1 MRRGTRPSRM
11 EATRSIIAEG
21 VAAGRRPRGLRYNQP
36 LREVRP
42 HISLPPRSTFSVKL
56 YRRLLRYVRPYKA
69 VFGISIV
76 GMLLVASTDVMM
88 LRIIQPLLNSIGAVD
103 AEGTKY
109 LPFMIVGV
117 FALRGLGSYVS
128 EYGLAWI
135 GSRVVFDLR
144 CEASDHLL
152 RLPTPFY
159 DASSAGFLLS
169 KVTFDAQ
176 QVASTASEAVTV
188 SIRNSLTIAFMLA
201 YLLYM
206 NWQLTLIAFAAFP
219 LVGIAIQKINRRLKR
234 VSVLVQQ
241 RTGALT
247 HALEEAIGA
256 HRVVK
261 VFGGEAYESGRLRA
275 AADRLRLAMAKQSAA
290 AALGTPINQIIVS
303 IAVGVILWAAIRQ
316 SAGGQYGAGDFV
328 TYIFALLH
336 LLNQLKTLGNV
347 TGVIQRGLTAA
358 ESVFALIDEPPE
370 ADTGTV
376 RIDRTQGGIRFE
388 HVTKRYSEEGRP
400 ALEDVDLVIAPG
412 ESVALVGPS
421 GGGKTTLVNLI
432 PRFYVPTAGRVR
444 LDGQDLSVIRLSDL
458 RRQIALV
465 SQEIVLFNDTIAAN
479 IAYGTMA
486 GAPREAIERAA
497 AAANALDFI
506 GAQPGG
512 FETIVGERGIRLSGG
527 QRQRIAIAR
536 AILKDAPILILDE
549 ATSALDTESE
559 HLIQAALDHLMRGR
573 TTIVI
578 AHRLSTIEH
587 CDRIVVLASGRI
599 AEQGTHAELL
609 AQQGVYARLHS
620 RQFRDE

>member
-1 MRRGTRPSRM
+1 M
-11 EATRSIIAEG
+11 
-21 VAAGRRPRGLRYNQP
+21 
-36 LREVRP
+36 
-42 HISLPPRSTFSVKL
+42 KL

-69 VFGISIV
+69 VFGFCMA
-76 GMLLVASTDVMM
+76 GMLVTASTDVLM
-88 LRIIQPLLNSIGAVD
+88 LRIIQPLLNNIGAVD
-103 AEGTKY
+103 AEQTKY
-109 LPFMIVGV
+109 LPLMIVGV
-117 FALRGLGSYVS
+117 FVLRGLGSYVS

-135 GSRVVFDLR
+135 GTRVVYDLR

-152 RLPTPFY
+152 RLPTSFY
-159 DASSAGFLLS
+159 DASSAGYLLS
-169 KVTFDAQ
+169 KVTYDAQ
-176 QVASTASEAVTV
+176 QVASAASEAITV
-188 SIRNSLTIAFMLA
+188 AIRNTLTIAFMLA
-201 YLLYM
+201 YLLWM

-219 LVGIAIQKINRRLKR
+219 LVGYAIKKINKRVKR
-234 VSVLVQQ
+234 VSGLVQQ

-261 VFGGEAYESGRLRA
+261 VFGGEAYEGARLRA
-275 AADRLRLAMAKQSAA
+275 ASDRLRLAMAKQSAA

-303 IAVGVILWAAIRQ
+303 VAIAMILWVAIRQ

-370 ADTGTV
+370 ADTGTLTV
-376 RIDRTQGGIRFE
+376 DRARGGIRFE
-388 HVTKRYSEEGRP
+388 HVTQRYNDEGPP
-400 ALEDVDLVIAPG
+400 ALDNANLDIAPG

-432 PRFYVPTAGRVR
+432 PRFYTPTAGRVR
-444 LDGQDLSVIRLSDL
+444 LDGQDLSAIRIGDL

-486 GAPREAIERAA
+486 GAPHEAIERAA
-497 AAANALDFI
+497 IAANALDFI
-506 GAQPGG
+506 RAQPKG
-512 FETIVGERGIRLSGG
+512 FDTIVGERGIRLSGG

-559 HLIQAALDHLMRGR
+559 HLIQTALDHLMQGR

-587 CDRIVVLASGRI
+587 CDRIVVLDGGRI
-599 AEQGTHAELL
+599 VEQGTHAGLL

-620 RQFRDE
+620 RQFREESLLRE

>member
-1 MRRGTRPSRM
+1 ML
-11 EATRSIIAEG
+11 AVAIA
-21 VAAGRRPRGLRYNQP
+21 
-36 LREVRP
+36 
-42 HISLPPRSTFSVKL
+42 
-56 YRRLLRYVRPYKA
+56 
-69 VFGISIV
+69 
-76 GMLLVASTDVMM
+76 GMVLVASTDVMM
-88 LRIIQPLLNSIGAVD
+88 LRIVQPLLNNIGAVD
-103 AEGTKY
+103 ADATWW
-109 LPFMIVGV
+109 LPFAIVGV
-117 FALRGLGSYVS
+117 FVLRGVGSYVS

-144 CEASDHLL
+144 GEAAAQLL

-176 QVASTASEAVTV
+176 QIAATASEAITV
-188 SIRNSLTIAFMLA
+188 SIRNTLTIVFMLA
-201 YLLYM
+201 YLLYI
-206 NWQLTLIAFAAFP
+206 NWQLTLIALAAFP
-219 LVGIAIQKINRRLKR
+219 IVAFALRKINRRLKR
-234 VSVLVQQ
+234 VSVLVQE

-261 VFGGEAYESGRLRA
+261 IFGGEGYESGRLRA
-275 AADRLRLAMAKQSAA
+275 AADRLRLAMAKQAAA

-303 IAVGVILWAAIRQ
+303 VAVGVILWFAVRQ
-316 SAGGQYGAGDFV
+316 SASGQYGAGDFI
-328 TYIFALLH
+328 TYIFALLQ
-336 LLNQLKTLGNV
+336 LLAQLKTLSNV
-347 TGVIQRGLTAA
+347 SGVIQRGLTAA
-358 ESVFALIDEPPE
+358 ESVFALIDEKPE
-370 ADTGTV
+370 PDMGTMELG
-376 RIDRTQGGIRFE
+376 RAQGSIRFE
-388 HVTKRYSEEGRP
+388 HVTKRYADDGRP
-400 ALEDVDLVIAPG
+400 ALLDLDLAIAPG

-432 PRFYVPTAGRVR
+432 PRFYSPSEGVVL
-444 LDGQDLSVIRLSDL
+444 LDGQDIAEIRLADL

-479 IAYGTMA
+479 IAYGEMA
-486 GAPREAIERAA
+486 GASSDAIERAA
-497 AAANALDFI
+497 DAANALDFI
-506 GAQPGG
+506 RAQPDG
-512 FETIVGERGIRLSGG
+512 FATVVGERGIRLSGG

-559 HLIQAALDHLMRGR
+559 WLIQAALEKMMRAR

-587 CDRIVVLASGRI
+587 CDRIIVLKEGRI

-609 AQQGVYARLHS
+609 ARQGLYARLHS
-620 RQFRDE
+620 RQFQDE

>member
-1 MRRGTRPSRM
+1 
-11 EATRSIIAEG
+11 
-21 VAAGRRPRGLRYNQP
+21 
-36 LREVRP
+36 
-42 HISLPPRSTFSVKL
+42 VKL
-56 YRRLLRYVRPYKA
+56 YRRLLGHVRPYRA
-69 VFGISIV
+69 IFAASIV

-88 LRIIQPLLNSIGAVD
+88 LRIVQPLLNNIGAISVD
-103 AEGTKY
+103 ETAW
-109 LPFMIVGV
+109 LPFLIVGV
-117 FALRGLGSYVS
+117 FVLRGIGSYVS

-144 CEASDHLL
+144 CKAADHLL

-176 QVASTASEAVTV
+176 QVASAASEAVTV
-188 SIRNSLTIAFMLA
+188 SIRNTLTITFMLA
-201 YLLYM
+201 YLFWM

-219 LVGIAIQKINRRLKR
+219 VVGFAIRKVNRRIKR
-234 VSVLVQQ
+234 VSVQVQE
-241 RTGALT
+241 RTGSLT

-261 VFGGEAYESGRLRA
+261 VFGGEDYESGRLRA
-275 AADRLRLAMAKQSAA
+275 AADRLRVATAKQAAA

-303 IAVGVILWAAIRQ
+303 VAVGVILWVAIRQ
-316 SAGGQYGAGDFV
+316 SAGGNYGPGDFI

-336 LLNQLKTLGNV
+336 LMNHIKTLSNV
-347 TGVIQRGLTAA
+347 TGTIQRGTTAA
-358 ESVFALIDEPPE
+358 ESVFALIDEIPE
-370 ADTGTV
+370 EDRGTIELGRV
-376 RIDRTQGGIRFE
+376 RGEIRFE
-388 HVTKRYSEEGRP
+388 HVVKRYAPGAAP
-400 ALEDVDLVIAPG
+400 ALSDIDLTIAPG

-432 PRFYVPTAGRVR
+432 PRFYAATEGRVL
-444 LDGQDLSVIRLSDL
+444 LDGEDLDRIRLKDL

-465 SQEIVLFNDTIAAN
+465 SQEIVLFNDTVAAN
-479 IAYGTMA
+479 IAYGAMA
-486 GAPREAIERAA
+486 GASREAVEDAA
-497 AAANALDFI
+497 RAANALDFI
-506 GAQPGG
+506 RAMPEG
-512 FETIVGERGIRLSGG
+512 FDTQVGQRGVRLSGG

-559 HLIQAALDHLMRGR
+559 RLIQAALASLMRGR

-587 CDRIVVLASGRI
+587 CDRIVVLEHGRI
-599 AEQGTHAELL
+599 VEQGTHGELL
-609 AQQGVYARLHS
+609 GRQGVYARLHQS
-620 RQFRDE
+620 QFHEEAAPGG